1 MKTRAL
7 TSCTAGGLICLST
20 SCVTTAFVSS
30 TTPALSRH
38 HRHHRTRPSV
48 VVAAA
53 ATPRS
58 LLPPATMKL
67 SGRPRR
73 HTRGLRRTRMAEDSG
88 SDGVVNMSSF
98 DAQSAPSS
106 GPGAGVID
114 LQFQNLKTGGFKVFL
129 LFFLLGQGRAKD
141 NDTPFSV
148 RDTEEG
154 IRVLIGDET
163 KNDSQW
169 EGVLDLSW
177 GVEPR
182 PFFRVDRIDVNE
194 VIPYPGELYILNK
207 LLDAIID
214 VNGEQSVEDHQKL
227 FMFREGEQNQL
238 AETKAMLAGMASL

>member
-1 MKTRAL
+1 MRTKAVVL
-7 TSCTAGGLICLST
+7 SCSAGFLAAD
-20 SCVTTAFVSS
+20 AFVSPQHVLS
-30 TTPALSRH
+30 SQPQQVARLPATATAAEASPPRILP
-38 HRHHRTRPSV
+38 TRP
-48 VVAAA
+48 
-53 ATPRS
+53 
-58 LLPPATMKL
+58 TMIL
-67 SGRPRR
+67 SGGEDRSKARESFR
-73 HTRGLRRTRMAEDSG
+73 VRRTRRGG
-88 SDGVVNMSSF
+88 SVSMSSF
-98 DAQSAPSS
+98 DAAGDAAARAVPV

-114 LQFQNLKTGGFKVFL
+114 LKFENLKAGGFKVFL
-129 LFFLLGQGRAKD
+129 LLFLLGQGRAAD

-148 RDTEEG
+148 RDTPEG

-177 GVEPR
+177 GVDPR

-214 VNGEQSVEDHQKL
+214 VNGEQAVDEHSKL

-238 AETKAMLAGMASL
+238 AEAKSTLASMAALG

>member
-1 MKTRAL
+1 MKTRGL
-7 TSCTAGGLICLST
+7 TSCTGGLICLS
-20 SCVTTAFVSS
+20 CVTTTTAFVSS
-30 TTPALSRH
+30 STTPAALSRH
-38 HRHHRTRPSV
+38 HRTHRLPV
-48 VVAAA
+48 AGAAAA

-58 LLPPATMKL
+58 LLAPATMKL
-67 SGRPRR
+67 SGTARR
-73 HTRGLRRTRMAEDSG
+73 RTRGLRRTRMMAGDSG

-98 DAQSAPSS
+98 DAASAPS

-114 LQFQNLKTGGFKVFL
+114 LQFENLKAGGFKVFL

-238 AETKAMLAGMASL
+238 AEAKAMLAGMASL